1 MDLNGFN
8 ALHFAANYL
17 VSAGGEVYNRRIGK
31 MVSNAAIIK
40 NSTRYLSVELNTGTR
55 ESIPL
60 GYLVLVGLT
69 GKSPSSV
76 RSFTFNN
83 GDPLDVRLDNLSWS
97 KKNPD
102 DVKYFNFTNY
112 NKIGY
117 VPYDKEN
124 SVKFTKSIA
133 YSNIIITDL
142 ETGDKLDAL
151 SIKHASYITGISDKR
166 LVTDITNAGECVTPE
181 YHIRGVKN
189 VK

>member
-8 ALHFAANYL
+8 TLRFATNYL
-17 VSAGGEVYNRRIGK
+17 VSANGEVYNRRIGK
-31 MVSNAAIIK
+31 MVSNAAIVK
-40 NSTRYLSVELNTGTR
+40 NNTRYLSVEVNTKTR

-69 GKSPSSV
+69 GKSPSGV

-102 DVKYFNFTNY
+102 DIKYFQFTDLSR
-112 NKIGY
+112 IGY

-124 SVKFTKSIA
+124 AVRFTKSIA
-133 YSNIIITDL
+133 YSNIIITEL
-142 ETGDKLDAL
+142 ETGAKFDAL
-151 SIKHASYITGISDKR
+151 SIKHASYITGICSKR
-166 LVTDITNAGECVTPE
+166 LVADISDKGTCVTPE